1 MQSTTHEEVSVA
13 AELVPVSFKLPAA
26 QLRELEKV
34 AVQEDRTVSAELRR
48 AVRRYLDATTEEDS
62 AKAA

>member
-1 MQSTTHEEVSVA
+1 MQSDQPNEEVPVT
-13 AELVPVSFKLPAA
+13 ELVPVSFKLPAA

-48 AVRRYLDATTEEDS
+48 AVRRYLDATTGEAP